1 MKNKIAVKLLL
12 LFLISVSIT
21 LAIAIAINIS
31 SNRGEQSIT
40 LISVKPDTTTR
51 NPITTV
57 QETILPE
64 TSSKVSTPVITQAAT
79 SCPVTS
85 CVTTVVTT
93 VPVVTT
99 EAVTTYENPNFVLD
113 LSDYEKYMNPSG
125 EDWSDD
131 YLILVNA
138 DNKIGK
144 DEELT
149 RDGLNNIVSSDVITE
164 YNYSRFLDFKLNEC
178 ALKALTAMVLEAKA
192 EGIPNLYV
200 VSAYR
205 DYSFQDRLFNG
216 NVKLTYH
223 WMCEECNIDWIGKD
237 NTCSNCG
244 NKATKTLSITKEEKE
259 KNVATYS
266 CRPGTSD
273 HQTGLVVD
281 IVQTSLPSKYLHL
294 IQEFG
299 DTDAGKWLAENCT
312 KFGFILRFPED
323 KEDIT
328 GIVYEPWH
336 FRFVGRYHAEKMKE
350 LNMCLEEYT
359 EYLSQL
365 EKS

>member
-1 MKNKIAVKLLL
+1 MKNNIAIKLIL

-21 LAIAIAINIS
+21 LAVAIAINIS
-31 SNRGEQSIT
+31 SSREEQSIT
-40 LISVKPDTTTR
+40 LISAKPEVTTR
-51 NPITTV
+51 NPISTAQGIT
-57 QETILPE
+57 LPE
-64 TSSKVSTPVITQAAT
+64 TSNTVTSSVVTKAET
-79 SCPVTS
+79 SCPITS
-85 CVTTVVTT
+85 CITTVVTT
-93 VPVVTT
+93 SPVVTT
-99 EAVTTYENPNFVLD
+99 EAVTTNENLNFILD
-113 LSDYEKYMNPSG
+113 LSEYEKYMNPSG

-138 DNKIGK
+138 ENKIGN
-144 DEELT
+144 DEELA
-149 RDGLNNIVSSDVITE
+149 RDGLKNIVSSDIITE
-164 YNYSRFLDFKLNEC
+164 YKYSRFLDFKLNEC

-216 NVKLTYH
+216 NVRLTYH
-223 WMCEECNIDWIGKD
+223 WMCEDCNVDWVGKD
-237 NTCSNCG
+237 KTCPNCG
-244 NKATKTLSITKEEKE
+244 NNATKTLPISKEDKE

-281 IVQTSLPSKYLHL
+281 VVQTSLPSKYLHL

-328 GIVYEPWH
+328 GIIYEPWH

-359 EYLSQL
+359 EYLSRQ
-365 EKS
+365 EQN